1 MTFTLYNTL
10 SRAPETFEPLEAGKV
25 RIYACGPTIYDHA
38 HIGNFRSF
46 IVYDL
51 LHRYLEWKGYDVRFV
66 MNLTD
71 VDDRTID
78 RAAGAGVTIAEH
90 TEPYAASFLEG
101 LRTMGILE
109 ADEYPRATAY
119 VQDMVELVR
128 ALVEKGHA
136 YVTEDGSVYF
146 SISSFPEYG
155 KLSRIDLDQVKP
167 GARVSSD
174 DYGKDDVRDFALWK
188 SAKAKDESVG
198 AAWDSPWGRGRPGWH
213 LECSVMS
220 LTELGETL
228 DVHLGGEDLVFPHH
242 EDEIAQSEA
251 VTGKPF
257 ARWWVH
263 VKHLR
268 VDDRKMAKSLGNF
281 VVLKELL
288 DAGYEPAAVR
298 HLLLSAHYRAELNFT
313 LDGLDGSAQA
323 VQRLLD
329 FERRLQD
336 LAVDPSAPPCGLAD
350 VAKRALADFGSAM
363 DHDLNSAD
371 ALAAVF
377 VLVTKVNQLLDRT
390 PSVPVSERDA
400 VLDAL
405 ASMDRVLGIIE
416 VARRDRMVDTDTTS
430 WVESRIDERR
440 EARANRDFAR
450 ADAIRDELLER
461 GIVLEDTAE
470 GTRWKAA
477 YGVKGVV

>member
-10 SRAPETFEPLEAGKV
+10 SRKSETFEPLEAGKV

-46 IVYDL
+46 TVYDL

-78 RAAGAGVTIAEH
+78 RAAEAGVTIVEH
-90 TEPYAASFLEG
+90 TDPYGESFLGG
-101 LRTMGILE
+101 LRTLGILE
-109 ADEYPRATAY
+109 ADTYPRATAY
-119 VQDMVELVR
+119 VEEMVELVR
-128 ALVEKGHA
+128 ALVDKGHA
-136 YVTEDGSVYF
+136 YVADDGSVYY
-146 SISSFPEYG
+146 SIASFPGYG

-174 DYGKDDVRDFALWK
+174 DYGKDDIRDFALWK

-228 DVHLGGEDLVFPHH
+228 DIHLGGEDLVFPHH

-288 DAGYEPAAVR
+288 DRGYEPAAVR
-298 HLLLSAHYRAELNFT
+298 HLLLSAHYRSELNFT
-313 LDGLDGSAQA
+313 QDGLDGSAQA

-336 LAVDPSAPPCGLAD
+336 LSVDPSAETTGLAD
-350 VAKRALADFGSAM
+350 IARDALADFGSAM

-377 VLVTKVNQLLDRT
+377 VLVAKVNQVLDRT
-390 PSVPVSERDA
+390 PSVSPTERD
-400 VLDAL
+400 VVVEAL

-416 VARRDRMVDTDTTS
+416 VGRRDRTVDADTTT
-430 WVESRIDERR
+430 WVESLIEERR
-440 EARANRDFAR
+440 DARANRDFAR
-450 ADAIRDELLER
+450 ADEIRDELLGR
-461 GIVLEDTAE
+461 GIVLEDTAD

-477 YGVKGVV
+477 FGVKGV